1 MKKLAFF
8 IMILLFLKISYS
20 FIIYNLPEES
30 LVNLT
35 LTFEVEAENAKG
47 KVAIT
52 TNKYPK
58 SLFYQDVFSEFRSS
72 YEFELDK
79 KITKSYSS
87 LLKLKTQFQKLN
99 EKIPYSRSF
108 HYVNSENFC
117 YEGICDKIS
126 NILLYLVKDLVEED
140 LFKTICKINHF
151 VNSFI
156 TYDLEFSSDQNPTIR
171 SILSHKRGVC
181 IHYATLMSEILN
193 SLGIENEIVFGY
205 AKSSVNSTNWEA
217 HAWLKVKIGNEYFF
231 FDPTFDM
238 CALNNVLQIYFD
250 NKPLYSS
257 ITYYGVKKDIYFA
270 DYVDIQEIKSTG
282 KFVPNISINFKLDP
296 EEISYDDKTNLIL
309 NVKNYENFYV
319 YVLIKLIST
328 ENVNLSEDELFL
340 VLSPNE
346 ERTII
351 LELTHEYKDSKYEYT
366 VPVSLFSSW
375 SHEETKFFKIKN
387 IKNNKQIVENK
398 NKVFSSLENKK
409 LFDIVCHD
417 EEFYRASE
425 NVNQRFLKDFNCYV
439 KNNGN
444 PFSTKLIIRNGE
456 ETYEEFLL
464 LSSNEIYYINLSKY
478 VKIGKNILTL
488 QLENQS
494 KSVTINVIP
503 LNYSVEYY
511 SKEIIF
517 YDFQKEKKS
526 VEVYANNVLILQTGL
541 DENNYSSSIIVKKSD
556 ISRRLMLQ
564 KNEKINLKILV
575 KFKSYEY
582 SIAHEIII
590 EVNTFEKLKYLFEGI
605 INAVK
610 SLFN

>member
-1 MKKLAFF
+1 
-8 IMILLFLKISYS
+8 MILLFLKISYS